1 MRMQFTFAKVLSNA
15 KHSDDPIVG
24 PIASRISTGISPE
37 TNNTMARRAI
47 TKAGNQVTAEDV
59 ARTLGVSQS
68 TISRAFSMT
77 ASISDEMKLRVIKA
91 ANKLGYQPNVIA
103 RSLITRRT
111 NMVAI
116 VMANLVDPFYPV
128 VLDELVQQVQA
139 RGFQTLLFVP
149 SSGQAVDD
157 IMPNLLQYQVDA
169 IVLTSATISS
179 AMARTCAARD
189 TPVVSFN
196 RYVPGLEIH
205 AVSSDNIAGARKAAD
220 FLAATGHERPAFVS
234 SERDATTNRDRR
246 TGFVSRLKQLRV
258 HSCAQEEGGDF
269 SYEAGYAAT
278 KRLLR
283 RATRPDALF
292 FASDVMAARAMEA
305 AREIGL
311 SVPEDVSIVGYD
323 DVPMAAL
330 PCYSLTTIRQP
341 IREMAKAAVDVL
353 GLAEA
358 RGMKSAPTTRLIK
371 GTLITRSS
379 TMNRRAT
386 GRPGKTLRG

>member
-1 MRMQFTFAKVLSNA
+1 
-15 KHSDDPIVG
+15 
-24 PIASRISTGISPE
+24 
-37 TNNTMARRAI
+37 MARRLI
-47 TKAGNQVTAEDV
+47 TKAGAQVTAEDV

-68 TISRAFSMT
+68 TISRAFSTT
-77 ASISDEMKLRVIKA
+77 ASISDDMKVRVIKA

-111 NMVAI
+111 NMIAI

-128 VLDELVQQVQA
+128 VLDELVQQIQS

-149 SSGQAVDD
+149 PSGQDVDD
-157 IMPNLLQYQVDA
+157 IMPKLLQYQVDA

-179 AMARTCAARD
+179 EMARVCAARD

-205 AVSSDNIAGARKAAD
+205 AVSSDNFAGARQVAD
-220 FLAATGHERPAFVS
+220 FLVTTGHERLAFIS
-234 SERDATTNRDRR
+234 GQGDATTNRDRQ
-246 TGFVSRLKQLRV
+246 TGFASRLKQLKMRSYV
-258 HSCAQEEGGDF
+258 HEQGGDF

-283 RATRPDALF
+283 RAARPDAVF
-292 FASDVMAARAMEA
+292 YACDVMAVGGIDA

-353 GLAEA
+353 NLGEG
-358 RGMKSAPTTRLIK
+358 RGVKSTPTTRFIMGDLV
-371 GTLITRSS
+371 TRSS
-379 TMNRRAT
+379 TLNRLAHFPSRGRAPAA
-386 GRPGKTLRG
+386 RHPHRA

>member
-1 MRMQFTFAKVLSNA
+1 LPAAFHD
-15 KHSDDPIVG
+15 KHF
-24 PIASRISTGISPE
+24 PE
-37 TNNTMARRAI
+37 IHNTMARRTI
-47 TKAGNQVTAEDV
+47 TKAGAQVTAEDV

-91 ANKLGYQPNVIA
+91 ASKLGYQPNVIA

-111 NMVAI
+111 NMIAI
-116 VMANLVDPFYPV
+116 VMANLIDPFYPV
-128 VLDELVQQVQA
+128 VLDELVQQIQA

-149 SSGQAVDD
+149 SPDQDVDD

-179 AMARTCAARD
+179 AMARLCAARD

-205 AVSSDNIAGARKAAD
+205 AVSSDNIAGARQVAD
-220 FLAATGHERPAFVS
+220 FLIATGHERPAFIS
-234 SERDATTNRDRR
+234 GQRDATTSRDRQR
-246 TGFVSRLKQLRV
+246 GFASRMKQLKMRSYV
-258 HSCAQEEGGDF
+258 QEEGGDF
-269 SYEAGYAAT
+269 SYEAGYAAA

-283 RATRPDALF
+283 RTARPDALF
-292 FASDVMAARAMEA
+292 FACDVMAVGGMDA

-311 SVPEDVSIVGYD
+311 SVPEDVSVVGYD
-323 DVPMAAL
+323 DVPLAAL

-341 IREMAKAAVDVL
+341 IREMAKATVDVL
-353 GLAEA
+353 NLGEDRSL
-358 RGMKSAPTTRLIK
+358 KFAPTTRVIM
-371 GTLITRSS
+371 GDLITRTS
-379 TMNRRAT
+379 TLNRRT
-386 GRPGKTLRG
+386 VRTRKTLRS